1 MKDNIIWRKSHFFN
15 STMEASAELN
25 HAAEYLKSH
34 VKEISLSEI
43 QKENYATLFESA
55 AEIIEDQNNTIAG
68 LEATIQMRD
77 ETIDVLEEQIG
88 ELNYF
93 IKDLSETLE
102 PIYQN
107 SGMSGSDAVPCR
119 CCGSWVR
126 SRGTQHPET
135 GSRSS
140 PAGQSPLLRR
150 GLLPQIPEPPE
161 RDSSE
166 AGETLSGRCSWKRTR
181 ELL

>member
-25 HAAEYLKSH
+25 HAAKYLKSH

-107 SGMSGSDAVPCR
+107 SGMSGTD
-119 CCGSWVR
+119 
-126 SRGTQHPET
+126 GTKNEDDYKKD
-135 GSRSS
+135 
-140 PAGQSPLLRR
+140 
-150 GLLPQIPEPPE
+150 LPVIFNHILDSYSCY
-161 RDSSE
+161 RD
-166 AGETLSGRCSWKRTR
+166 GEYYDWYHDDKRK
-181 ELL
+181 EDEIDEE